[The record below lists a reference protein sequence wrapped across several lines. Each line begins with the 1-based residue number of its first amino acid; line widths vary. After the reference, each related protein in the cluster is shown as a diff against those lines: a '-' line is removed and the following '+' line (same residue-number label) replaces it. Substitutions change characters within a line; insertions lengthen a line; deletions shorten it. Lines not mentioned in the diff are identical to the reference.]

1 VTTQRLPNRALAKL
15 LAAFAAFAAFAA
27 VTVWPASAA
36 LAADVPV
43 YTPGVVTFDD
53 LGVGLHAASARA
65 A

>member
-15 LAAFAAFAAFAA
+15 LAAFAA
-27 VTVWPASAA
+27 VTVWPASAT

-43 YTPGVVTFDD
+43 YTSGVVTFDD
-53 LGVGLHAASARA
+53 TGVGLHAASARA